1 MKRFLFL
8 SLLASAMLF
17 AAGELSNRRAPG
29 FSIVDA
35 VNLEQHD
42 LADYRGKYVVLDFMQ
57 TNCPHCQQFSG
68 ILEKV
73 ASQFKGRVQVL
84 SIVVP
89 PDNLDTVKK
98 YIQGHNITVPILF
111 DSGQVMASYLKLT
124 PATPTVFFPHAFIVD
139 PTGKIVN
146 DWVYTSDGKNKGIF
160 EEGDL
165 AKELDRLIAAAPRK

>member
-8 SLLASAMLF
+8 SLLASTTLF

-29 FSIVDA
+29 FSIVD
-35 VNLEQHD
+35 VNMQQHD

-84 SIVVP
+84 SVVVP

-124 PATPTVFFPHAFIVD
+124 PATPTVFFPHAFLVD

-146 DWVYTSDGKNKGIF
+146 DWAYTSDGKNKGIF

-165 AKELDRLIAAAPRK
+165 AKELDRLMAAAPKK